1 MEKFLI
7 AALVLVSFA
16 LSGVTS
22 KAQAQPGSSHCQKAP
37 KDPMPCIKPVPAP
50 VQPKQQKR

>member
-16 LSGVTS
+16 ISGVIS
-22 KAQAQPGSSHCQKAP
+22 GAQAQPGFSHCQKAP
-37 KDPMPCIKPVPAP
+37 KDPMPCPYVVPAP
-50 VQPKQQKR
+50 LPKQHGR